1 MSAKEM
7 RLKSAQKKTLRAR
20 EKSKG
25 KVSDET
31 LRRVSLN
38 AFTSLGKEWEYFRFE
53 DQHAVLEKFW
63 KRVGKVDEIYL
74 GNASKDKVVKII
86 HKFFGR
92 LGKKHS
98 TRNIQGL
105 DLVKAAVSGE
115 NLEPNVLRKLLAPTT
130 RLEG

>member
-1 MSAKEM
+1 M
-7 RLKSAQKKTLRAR
+7 
-20 EKSKG
+20 
-25 KVSDET
+25 
-31 LRRVSLN
+31 
-38 AFTSLGKEWEYFRFE
+38 
-53 DQHAVLEKFW
+53 
-63 KRVGKVDEIYL
+63 KRVGKVREMCL
-74 GNASKDKVVKII
+74 GNAHKDKVVKNL
-86 HKFFGR
+86 HDLFGR